1 MLRTI
6 MRISGLERALRSVEN
21 RIEDRAQDLIQQG
34 KAVAVETLI
43 AAGLAAGAA
52 ILVLMA
58 LVAALTILFLW
69 LEPQVGTMAAMG
81 VVAGILLVIG
91 AVLAIGAVIVGRSE
105 TPAAAAGT
113 AEPVGTTDITPTATG
128 DEKILAATGDEKI
141 PAAGAEPFFTTESPP
156 TQPVTTDDVES
167 LFAIAE
173 QFARL
178 PHTGIESVDDVLRAI
193 APKAED
199 AAREGVVHAANLVR
213 YGDRSTMLAML
224 GTAFAIGWVMTWL
237 EPRREAKAAPD

>member
-58 LVAALTILFLW
+58 LVAALTMLFLW

-81 VVAGILLVIG
+81 VVAGLLLVIG
-91 AVLAIGAVIVGRSE
+91 VVLAIGAAMVGRSK

-113 AEPVGTTDITPTATG
+113 GEPVGTTDITAKG
-128 DEKILAATGDEKI
+128 DEKILAATGDETI
-141 PAAGAEPFFTTESPP
+141 PAASPEPFFTTESPP

-199 AAREGVVHAANLVR
+199 AAREAVVHAANLVR

-224 GTAFAIGWVMTWL
+224 GTAFAIGWAMTRL

>member
-1 MLRTI
+1 MLRAI
-6 MRISGLERALRSVEN
+6 MRISGLEGALRSVEN

-43 AAGLAAGAA
+43 AAGLAAVAA

-69 LEPQVGTMAAMG
+69 LEPQVGSMAAMG

-91 AVLAIGAVIVGRSE
+91 VVLAISAMVVGRSK

-113 AEPVGTTDITPTATG
+113 AEPVGRTDIAAKG

-141 PAAGAEPFFTTESPP
+141 PAAGPEPFFTTESPP

-199 AAREGVVHAANLVR
+199 AAREAVVHAANLVR

-224 GTAFAIGWVMTWL
+224 GTAFAVGWAMTRL
-237 EPRREAKAAPD
+237 KPQHQVKPAPD

>member
-1 MLRTI
+1 MLRAI

-43 AAGLAAGAA
+43 AAGLAAVAA

-81 VVAGILLVIG
+81 VVAGLLLVIG
-91 AVLAIGAVIVGRSE
+91 VVLAISAMVVGRSK

-113 AEPVGTTDITPTATG
+113 AEPVGTADTATATG
-128 DEKILAATGDEKI
+128 DEKILAGDEKI
-141 PAAGAEPFFTTESPP
+141 PAAGPEAFFTTESPP

-199 AAREGVVHAANLVR
+199 AAREAVVHAANLVR

-224 GTAFAIGWVMTWL
+224 GTAFAVGWAMTRL
-237 EPRREAKAAPD
+237 KPRQVKPTPD